1 MKKLFALVLTLA
13 LVFAIAAPAM
23 AASWGAPTAPTGT
36 PYATSVTLLQK
47 GTDASGA
54 TYYTAYP
61 ANLGVVAGTTVFF
74 QISFVVP
81 TAAAEAA
88 YYGTPDGNSDLAA
101 YATLK
106 NLKDV
111 DEVGTNDI
119 ATVAADDSEITF
131 DADNFAKG
139 TTVSAIF
146 SGVVVKTAEASIT
159 SVYGYGV
166 TTSVASFTNITKG
179 DYTITANTITD
190 GTNTLTLGLTSAKL
204 VNGMTLKMGT
214 ASDAPVYTVAAGP
227 VFQYIDGTAIK
238 TLATTDAKYA
248 AVLAAYN
255 DFTGVLGFKAGDA
268 GIYFTAANILANF
281 GYNNAATAT
290 GTYKPYTSS
299 LTVSDSTTVPNTG
312 DAVSVLGFVM
322 VGLALLATAAVV
334 VKKVRA

>member
-74 QISFVVP
+74 QVTFTVP
-81 TAAAEAA
+81 SAADVAA
-88 YYGTPDGNSDLAA
+88 YYGTVDGTAGVVKSTV
-101 YATLK
+101 TLK
-106 NLKDV
+106 NLKSVTELSDV
-111 DEVGTNDI
+111 SSI
-119 ATVAADDSEITF
+119 SAVASDKITINL
-131 DADNFAKG
+131 AGAAEEE
-139 TTVSAIF
+139 THSVIYSA
-146 SGVVVKTAEASIT
+146 VVDKTAEASVT
-159 SVYGYGV
+159 SLYGYGV
-166 TTSVASFTNITKG
+166 GTTVASFTNIVKG

-299 LTVSDSTTVPNTG
+299 LTVSDSTSVPNTG

>member
-23 AASWGAPTAPTGT
+23 AATWGAPTAPTGT

-47 GTDASGA
+47 STDASGA

-74 QISFVVP
+74 QVTFTIPS
-81 TAAAEAA
+81 AADVAA
-88 YYGTPDGNSDLAA
+88 YYGTVDGTAGVVKSTV
-101 YATLK
+101 TLK
-106 NLKDV
+106 NLKNV
-111 DEVGTNDI
+111 EEVLGSDASSI
-119 ATVAADDSEITF
+119 STVASNKIAIDL
-131 DADNFAKG
+131 
-139 TTVSAIF
+139 SAAAEEETHSVIYTA
-146 SGVVVKTAEASIT
+146 VVDKTAEASIT
-159 SVYGYGV
+159 SLYGYGV
-166 TTSVASFTNITKG
+166 GTTVASFTNIVKG
-179 DYTITANTITD
+179 DYTINATGITK
-190 GTNTLTLGLTSAKL
+190 GSSTLTLGLTSAKL
-204 VNGMTLKMGT
+204 VNGMTLTTGGVT
-214 ASDAPVYTVAAGP
+214 YTVSAGP
-227 VFQYIDGTAIK
+227 VFQYIDNSTIK
-238 TLATTDAKYA
+238 TLATTDANYA
-248 AVLAAYN
+248 AVLAVYN
-255 DFTGVLGFKAGDA
+255 DLTGVLGFKAGDA